1 MTAFVKDIAALIVI
15 TTFIASVGV
24 CLGGDAHRHV
34 TIAPGRNGDAPWT

>member
-24 CLGGDAHRHV
+24 VSEAMHL
-34 TIAPGRNGDAPWT
+34 IL

>member
-24 CLGGDAHRHV
+24 ASEALRV
-34 TIAPGRNGDAPWT
+34 VM